1 MRPLVRSALALLVL
15 AATQAGAHD
24 TWFSTLEAPGAGGIA
39 LALSTGNR
47 YPQNEFNPGAVNLQ
61 QRACRSANGKPL
73 ALEPV
78 QEAEKHLALRAAPT
92 PDAPLPLTCWAELKP
107 FTVDL
112 PADKVA
118 LYFDEIRPNAVVRA
132 AWADM
137 QQRGVPWNERYT
149 KYARAEVGVP
159 GSVGATAPAPV
170 GMAMDIVPDVAPH
183 TLKPRAEMGFQ
194 VLRDGKPLADFP
206 VELVSNQLR
215 FARWTTTD
223 QDGRARVVLPFAGGW
238 LLRGT
243 DLRRSET
250 TPDHWESRFV
260 TLVFELPR

>member
-1 MRPLVRSALALLVL
+1 MRLRPLLLGVLAL

-24 TWFSTLEAPGAGGIA
+24 TWFSTLDAPVAGGIA
-39 LALSTGNR
+39 LALGTGNR

-61 QRACRSANGKPL
+61 QNTCRSANGKPL
-73 ALEPV
+73 ALLPV
-78 QEAEKHLALRAAPT
+78 QEAEKHLALQAAPT
-92 PDAPLPLTCWAELKP
+92 ADTLLPLTCWAELKP

-112 PADKVA
+112 PADKVGV
-118 LYFDEIRPNAVVRA
+118 YFDEIRPSAAVRA

-137 QQRGVPWNERYT
+137 QQRGVPWSERYT
-149 KYARAEVGVP
+149 KYARVEIAAPRSSE
-159 GSVGATAPAPV
+159 ATTPAPV
-170 GMAMDIVPDVAPH
+170 PMAMDIVLDMAPH
-183 TLKPRAEMGFQ
+183 TLKPRAELGFQ

-223 QDGRARVVLPFAGGW
+223 KEGRARVVLPFAGGW

-243 DLRRSET
+243 DLRLSES
-250 TPDHWESRFV
+250 TPDSWESRFV
-260 TLVFELPR
+260 TLAFELPR